1 MNVNTFYHLVL
12 TDCYSDIED
21 WDKFN
26 SHFIEIKKNSL

>member
-26 SHFIEIKKNSL
+26 SHFIEIKNRL